1 MLTDQQGNGMTGAT
15 AASAALFDQAIDA
28 YNIYRGDPVA
38 LLDRALEAA
47 PGMAMAHI
55 AKAHLFASTSEP
67 AAIAEARRLLQ
78 DARALPLDDRE
89 HSHVAALDLLMAG
102 EWSEAAAAFDRHNML
117 YPRDLLGLQSG
128 HLLDFFCAN
137 ARNLRDRVA
146 RVLPNWS
153 PDVPGYP
160 IVLGMYAFGLE
171 ECGDY
176 AHAEDVGRRAVAL
189 QPLDCWAHH
198 AVVHVME
205 MQGRPEDGIGWM
217 IAREPY
223 WTGDDNQFKVHNWWH
238 RALFHLELGQDDE
251 ALALYDLGI
260 REERNGVA
268 LQLVDASAMLWRLH
282 LSGVDVGDRWIE
294 LADAWRPHA
303 DGVTY
308 PFNDW
313 HAVMAFLGAGLDREV
328 ERVVA
333 ALRAS
338 ASSPSEMGQW
348 AARHALPL
356 VEGFIAFWR
365 GRYGA
370 AVELLLNG
378 RAIAN
383 AFGGSHAQRDIIDW
397 TLAEA
402 AMRGGIGPVAHGL
415 ANERLAKKPH
425 SPLTAKWLSRS
436 AGQPASEVRAA

>member
-1 MLTDQQGNGMTGAT
+1 
-15 AASAALFDQAIDA
+15 
-28 YNIYRGDPVA
+28 
-38 LLDRALEAA
+38 
-47 PGMAMAHI
+47 
-55 AKAHLFASTSEP
+55 
-67 AAIAEARRLLQ
+67 
-78 DARALPLDDRE
+78 
-89 HSHVAALDLLMAG
+89 
-102 EWSEAAAAFDRHNML
+102 
-117 YPRDLLGLQSG
+117 
-128 HLLDFFCAN
+128 
-137 ARNLRDRVA
+137 
-146 RVLPNWS
+146 
-153 PDVPGYP
+153 
-160 IVLGMYAFGLE
+160 
-171 ECGDY
+171 
-176 AHAEDVGRRAVAL
+176 
-189 QPLDCWAHH
+189 
-198 AVVHVME
+198 
-205 MQGRPEDGIGWM
+205 
-217 IAREPY
+217 
-223 WTGDDNQFKVHNWWH
+223 
-238 RALFHLELGQDDE
+238 
-251 ALALYDLGI
+251 
-260 REERNGVA
+260 
-268 LQLVDASAMLWRLH
+268 MLWRLH

-370 AVELLLNG
+370 SVELLLNG

-402 AMRGGIGPVAHGL
+402 AMRGGIGPVAQGL

-436 AGQPASEVRAA
+436 AGQAASEVRAA